1 MKILNTILKKSLWL
15 IAGLVIWAG
24 LSVNGQVGNEWINYD
39 QSYLKV
45 KTAQDGI
52 YRLTYQQL
60 MAAGFPVNSI
70 DPRKIQLFHR
80 GVEQAIEITGQAD
93 GTFNTGD
100 LLYFYGKKNDGT
112 LDAELYRPREAQ
124 PHQYHNIYSDTT
136 AYFLTYRLDAGQGKR
151 MVRETAGGNIS
162 AMSPQAI
169 TKGEAFRLEVGA
181 FYAGLSY
188 TQGSVTNI
196 FMSWFDYGGAFMGT
210 QIRRGQSRDHTISN
224 LTTLNTSGPNPT
236 MELMLIGRNR
246 GPHRSQILVGPTT
259 ANLRSVGFL
268 EFEDHNAI
276 KGNFELNWSD
286 IGPNGQMVV
295 RVSSVGVAGVANDFH
310 CPAYFLIEYP
320 KTFDGAGSEKIITTP
335 QATGNSKIALPNS
348 AGLFEVFDV
357 TDTNNIRILR
367 KAISGANTE
376 VAVLQAGTEKT
387 LWKAATAD
395 IKTPVLER
403 VTFSRFNPADYNYYL
418 VSHYLLMQ
426 AGGRY
431 ANPVAAYRDYRASP
445 QGGSFDALTV
455 EINDIYNQFSYG
467 EVTATGLLRFTKYI
481 YDSGRE
487 PFMFLIGKPV
497 NPRLSPYR
505 NANPNENNRDF
516 VPTAGEPL
524 SDNLFSLGLG
534 GNPLLPYV
542 PTGRLNARNAEQV
555 ANYLDKVIE
564 HEARPFDDLDRK
576 KMLHLSG
583 GANTVELNAF
593 RSFLNS
599 FKTIAEGPL
608 MGADVTTVGKRTTST
623 VELINISQE
632 VNEGV
637 ALITFFGHSGAD
649 VADIDIG
656 FASIDGFGYRNK
668 GKYPILLVNGCDAG
682 NYSTTAK
689 TFGEDWITTKD
700 RGAIGFIAHSHV
712 GITSQLRRFTEIFY
726 RTALTD
732 SVYINE
738 SIGKVFYEAFRIQI
752 DGRGSNLG
760 DIAHLQQ
767 TNFQGDPGIRLF
779 SVPKADYAVASEELY
794 VEAFDGRN
802 VRIELDSFR
811 LAIPIKNFGLATLT
825 PLEVD
830 VSRTLPDG
838 RVINQ
843 SRSVFNN
850 IFNSDTVFISI
861 VREELEPAGINSI
874 QVRLDPDNKLDEL
887 RKDNNIASFQFNIS
901 ISGTANIFP
910 GNFSIQNKTNLELIT
925 LANDLLEGEREFLME
940 LDTTRFF
947 TSPATRRIS
956 QIGDGISKWRVDLS
970 NLLPAQDTTVIYWRS
985 KYAQAMANEDTAW
998 TISSFTYINNGP
1010 KGWAQAHQMQFEEN
1024 LTAGLESNYP
1034 QGRWE
1039 FQSSRN
1045 QLLVRTYGNNHPNF
1059 NNTNIDVL
1067 LNDFQFIINA
1077 SYGACRNNTLNAIA
1091 FDQFSSIPYRVLSYN
1106 QFDVLDPASCGRVP
1120 QVINNMTQ
1128 ADITGGRRMLE
1139 NYVNG
1144 VKEGDVVVI
1153 YSAGLVQYQ
1162 SWTEAT
1168 YQAFAEIGLDPASI
1182 KALQNGEPMIVFGVK
1197 GGEIGT
1203 ATFVKAEAGSNASE
1217 QEIIIEQTITGR
1229 FGLGRFKTGNI
1240 GPAISYGAFTRNIQ
1254 RNSAAEQSKFN
1265 IYGITPTQGED
1276 LLFSNV
1282 QSSNLNLSNV
1292 PANIYPY
1299 LRLELILENEETFS
1313 PAQLKNWIVSYNE
1326 LAEGVLY
1333 SLQPS
1338 SENSVVQGAV
1348 FRSQFEFF
1356 NISSGVFSDSL
1367 LVQYEITNRQT
1378 SLKKTGE
1385 FLVKPPASGEGTSF
1399 ELPISTIDMV
1409 GVNDLIISI
1418 NDNLQ
1423 PEQDYQNNKLVL
1435 NNFLIVSSDGV
1446 APVVD
1451 VAFDGAYIMDGEI
1464 VSSRPTISIEL
1475 RDDNKFLLKTDT
1487 TGMVISL
1494 KSPCASCTYQTI
1506 PFSSPKVQ
1514 WFAATQTTPFRVELK
1529 PELLEDGIY
1538 SLRVQAADAAGNA
1551 AGFEPYSISF
1561 EVSNASEITN
1571 FYPYPNPF
1579 STSTRFVFTLT
1590 GSEIPDD
1597 IRIQVMTVSG
1607 KVVREIGMEEIGNV
1621 RIGNNLTEFAW
1632 DGTDQFGDRLA
1643 NGVYF
1648 YRVLVQKA
1656 GGIMGTRAS
1665 AGDKGFKNGFG
1676 KLYILR

>member
-1 MKILNTILKKSLWL
+1 MKIMKTILAKAVWLMASL
-15 IAGLVIWAG
+15 VTFSG
-24 LSVNGQVGNEWINYD
+24 LSVHAQVGNEWINYD

-45 KTAQDGI
+45 KTAENGI

-60 MAAGFPVNSI
+60 IAAGFPANSI

-93 GTFNTGD
+93 GSFNPSD
-100 LLYFYGKKNDGT
+100 LLYFYGKKNDGV

-151 MVRETAGGNIS
+151 MVRETAGGNIA
-162 AMSPQAI
+162 AMSLQSI

-188 TQGSVTNI
+188 TQGSITNI

-210 QIRRGQSRDHTISN
+210 QIRRGQSRDHTIAN
-224 LTTLNTSGPNPT
+224 LTQLNTAGPNPS

-246 GPHRSQILVGPTT
+246 GPHRGEILVGPNA
-259 ANLRSVGFL
+259 ANLRSLGFL
-268 EFEDHNAI
+268 EFDDHNAI
-276 KGNFELNWSD
+276 KGNYELNWSD
-286 IGPNGQMVV
+286 IGANGQMVV
-295 RVSSVGVAGVANDFH
+295 RVSSIGVAGVSNDFQ
-310 CPAYFLIEYP
+310 CPAYYLIEYP
-320 KTFDGAGSEKIITTP
+320 KTVDGAGSEKIITAP
-335 QATGNSKIALPNS
+335 QATVNSKIALPNS
-348 AGLFEVFDV
+348 AGLFEVFDIS
-357 TDTNNIRILR
+357 DPNNIRILR
-367 KAISGANTE
+367 KAASGANTE
-376 VAVLQAGTEKT
+376 IAIVQSGVEKT
-387 LWKAATAD
+387 LWKAATSD
-395 IKTPVLER
+395 IQTPVLEK
-403 VTFSRFNPADYNYYL
+403 VTFRAFNPSEYNYYI

-426 AGGRY
+426 AGGSY

-445 QGGSFDALTV
+445 QGGGYEALVV

-467 EVTATGLLRFTKYI
+467 EVTATGLLRFTKFI
-481 YDSGRE
+481 YDVGRE
-487 PFMFLIGKPV
+487 PFMFLVGKPM
-497 NPRLSPYR
+497 NPRLSPHR
-505 NANPNENNRDF
+505 NPSPNENNRDF

-542 PTGRLNARNAEQV
+542 PTGRLNARNAGEV

-564 HEARPFDDLDRK
+564 HEARPFDDLERK

-583 GANTVELNAF
+583 GANTIELNAF

-599 FKTIAEGPL
+599 FGTIAEGPL
-608 MGADVTTVGKRTTST
+608 MGADITTVGKRTTST

-637 ALITFFGHSGAD
+637 AVITFFGHSGAD

-656 FASIDGFGYRNK
+656 FVSSDNFGYRNK
-668 GKYPILLVNGCDAG
+668 GKYPIVIVNGCDAG
-682 NYSTTAK
+682 NYSTPTK

-700 RGAIGFIAHSHV
+700 RGAIGFFAHSHV
-712 GITSQLRRFTEIFY
+712 GISTQLRRFTEIFY

-732 SVYINE
+732 SAYINE
-738 SIGKVFYEAFRIQI
+738 PIGKVFYEALRVQLQ
-752 DGRGSNLG
+752 GRVANLG
-760 DIAHLQQ
+760 DVAHVQQ
-767 TNFQGDPGIRLF
+767 TNFQGDPAVKIF
-779 SVPKADYAVASEELY
+779 AVKKPDYAIAAEDLY

-811 LAIPIKNFGLATLT
+811 LAIPIKNFGLATLS
-825 PLEVD
+825 PLDID
-830 VSRTLPDG
+830 VTRTLPDG

-843 SRSVFNN
+843 VRSVANN
-850 IFNSDTVFISI
+850 IFNQDTLFVSI
-861 VREELEPAGINSI
+861 QREGSESAGLNSI
-874 QVRLDPDNKLDEL
+874 QVRLDSENKLDEI
-887 RKDNNIASFQFNIS
+887 RKDNNVASFQFNIS

-910 GNFSIQNKTNLELIT
+910 GNFSIQDQTNLGLIA

-947 TSPATRRIS
+947 TSPATRRIR
-956 QIGDGISKWRVDLS
+956 QLMDGVSKWQVDLS
-970 NLLPAQDTTVIYWRS
+970 TLIPTQDTTVIYWRS
-985 KYAQAMANEDTAW
+985 KYGQALANEDTSW
-998 TISSFTYINNGP
+998 TVSSFTYINNGP
-1010 KGWAQAHQMQFEEN
+1010 KGWAQAHQMQLEEN
-1024 LTAGLESNYP
+1024 LNAGLEPNYAD
-1034 QGRWE
+1034 GRWE
-1039 FQSSRN
+1039 FQSSSN
-1045 QLLVRTYGNNHPNF
+1045 ELLVRTYGANHPNF
-1059 NNTNIDVL
+1059 NNSNIDVL

-1091 FDQFSSIPYRVLSYN
+1091 FDQFSAVPYRVLSYN

-1139 NYVNG
+1139 TYISS
-1144 VKEGDVVVI
+1144 VKAGDNVLI

-1168 YQAFAEIGLDPASI
+1168 YQAFAGIGLDPASI
-1182 KALQNGEPMIVFGVK
+1182 KALQAGEPMIVYGVK
-1197 GGEIGT
+1197 GAEIGT
-1203 ATFVKAEAGSNASE
+1203 ATFVKAAAGGNASE
-1217 QEIIIEQTITGR
+1217 QEISIEQTITAR

-1240 GPAISYGAFTRNIQ
+1240 GPAVSWGSFTRNIQ
-1254 RNSAAEQSKFN
+1254 ANSVFEQSEFN
-1265 IYGITPTQGED
+1265 IYGITPSQREE
-1276 LLFSNV
+1276 LLFANE
-1282 QSSNLNLSNV
+1282 QSISRNLNTIQ
-1292 PANIYPY
+1292 ANLYPY

-1313 PAQLKNWIVSYNE
+1313 PAQLKNWIISYDE
-1326 LAEGVLY
+1326 LAEGVLF

-1338 SENSVVQGAV
+1338 SENSVIQGAV
-1348 FRSQFEFF
+1348 FNAEFEFF
-1356 NISSGVFSDSL
+1356 NSSSGIFTDSL
-1367 LVQYEITNRQT
+1367 LVQYEITNRET
-1378 SLKKTGE
+1378 SLKKAGE
-1385 FLVKPPASGEGTSF
+1385 FLVNAPAAGEGIVF
-1399 ELPISTIDMV
+1399 ALPVSTVDMV
-1409 GVNDLIISI
+1409 GVNDLVVAI
-1418 NDNLQ
+1418 NDNLL
-1423 PEQDYQNNKLVL
+1423 PEQEYENNRLVL
-1435 NNFLIVSSDGV
+1435 NNFLLVAADGV

-1464 VSSRPTISIEL
+1464 VSSRPTISVEL
-1475 RDDNKFLLKTDT
+1475 RDDNAFLLKSDT
-1487 TGMVISL
+1487 IGMVISL
-1494 KSPCASCTYQTI
+1494 KSPCAACAFQII
-1506 PFSSPKVQ
+1506 PFSNPKVQ
-1514 WFAATQTTPFRVELK
+1514 WFPATETSPFRVELR
-1529 PELLEDGIY
+1529 PELMDDGVY
-1538 SLRVQAADAAGNA
+1538 SLRVQAADAAGNS
-1551 AGFEPYSISF
+1551 AGFDPYSISF

-1597 IRIQVMTVSG
+1597 IRIQVMTISG
-1607 KVVREIGMEEIGNV
+1607 KVVREIGMAEIGNV

-1632 DGTDQFGDRLA
+1632 DGTDQFGDKLA

-1648 YRVLVQKA
+1648 YRVMVQKA
-1656 GGIMGTRAS
+1656 GGSMATRAT
-1665 AGDKGFKNGFG
+1665 AGDQGFKNGFG

>member
-1 MKILNTILKKSLWL
+1 MKIRNTILSKIAVLISLV
-15 IAGLVIWAG
+15 IFFAGLRANAQI
-24 LSVNGQVGNEWINYD
+24 GNEWINFD
-39 QSYLKV
+39 QTYLKV

-124 PHQYHNIYSDTT
+124 PHQYHNMYSDTT

-151 MVRETAGGNIS
+151 MIRETAGGNIASLS
-162 AMSPQAI
+162 AQAV
-169 TKGEAFRLEVGA
+169 TKGEAFRLEIGA

-188 TQGSVTNI
+188 IQGSVTNV

-210 QIRRGQSRDHTISN
+210 QIRRGQSRDHVISN
-224 LTTLNTSGPNPT
+224 LTQLNTSGPNPT

-246 GPHRSQILVGPTT
+246 GPHRGQILVGPT
-259 ANLRSVGFL
+259 AASLRSLGFL
-268 EFEDHNAI
+268 EFDDHNAI

-286 IGPNGQMVV
+286 IGANGQMVV

-320 KTFDGAGSEKIITTP
+320 KTFDGAGSEKIITAP
-335 QATGNSKIALPNS
+335 QSTTNSKIALANS
-348 AGLFEVFDV
+348 AGLFEVFDI
-357 TDTNNIRILR
+357 TDSNNIRILR
-367 KAISGANTE
+367 KAVSGANTE
-376 VAVLQAGTEKT
+376 VAVVQSGTAKT
-387 LWKAATAD
+387 LWKAATSD
-395 IKTPVLER
+395 IRTPVLER
-403 VTFSRFNPADYNYYL
+403 ITFKPFNPANYNYYI

-426 AGGRY
+426 AGGKY

-445 QGGSFDALTV
+445 QGGGLSALTV

-467 EVTATGLLRFTKYI
+467 EVNATGLIRFTKYI
-481 YDSGRE
+481 YESGRE
-487 PFMFLIGKPV
+487 PSMFLVGKPM

-534 GNPLLPYV
+534 DNPLLPYV

-564 HEARPFDDLDRK
+564 HEARPFDDLQRK

-583 GANTVELNAF
+583 GANTVELSAF

-599 FKTIAEGPL
+599 FKSIAEGPL

-637 ALITFFGHSGAD
+637 SLITFFGHSGAD

-668 GKYPILLVNGCDAG
+668 GRYPILLVNGCDAG
-682 NYSTTAK
+682 NYSTSAK

-700 RGAIGFIAHSHV
+700 RGAIGFFAHSHV

-738 SIGKVFYEAFRIQI
+738 PIGKVFYEAFRLQLE
-752 DGRGSNLG
+752 GRTENLG
-760 DIAHLQQ
+760 DVAHIQQ
-767 TNFQGDPGIRLF
+767 TNFQGDPALRLF
-779 SVPKADYAVASEELY
+779 AAQKPDYAVASQELY

-811 LAIPIKNFGLATLT
+811 LGIPIKNFGLATLS
-825 PLEVD
+825 PLD
-830 VSRTLPDG
+830 IDISRTLPDG
-838 RVINQ
+838 RVVNQ
-843 SRSVFNN
+843 SRVIANN
-850 IFNSDTVFISI
+850 IFNQDTIFVSI
-861 VREELEPAGINSI
+861 VREDLEPPGINSI
-874 QVRLDPDNKLDEL
+874 QVRLDPENKLDEL

-910 GNFSIQNKTNLELIT
+910 GNFSIQDKTNLELIA
-925 LANDLLEGEREFLME
+925 LANNLLEGEREFLME

-956 QIGDGISKWRVDLS
+956 QFVDGVSKWQVDLTS
-970 NLLPAQDTTVIYWRS
+970 LLPAQDTTVIYWRS
-985 KYAQAMANEDTAW
+985 KYGQALANEDTSW
-998 TISSFTYINNGP
+998 TVSSFTYINNGP

-1024 LTAGLESNYP
+1024 LTAGLEPNYP
-1034 QGRWE
+1034 NGRWE
-1039 FQSSRN
+1039 FQSSSN
-1045 QLLVRTYGNNHPNF
+1045 ELLVRTFGANHPNL

-1067 LNDFQFIINA
+1067 LNGFQFIINA
-1077 SYGACRNNTLNAIA
+1077 SYAACRNNTLNAIA
-1091 FDQFSSIPYRVLSYN
+1091 FDQFSSVPYRVLSYN
-1106 QFDVLDPASCGRVP
+1106 QFDVLDAASCGRVP

-1128 ADITGGRRMLE
+1128 ADITGNRRMLE
-1139 NYVNG
+1139 TYLNQ
-1144 VKEGDVVVI
+1144 VKTGDIVVI

-1162 SWTEAT
+1162 SWTEAI
-1168 YQAFAEIGLDPASI
+1168 YNAFANIGLDPASI

-1203 ATFVKAEAGSNASE
+1203 ATFVKADAGANASE
-1217 QEIIIEQTITGR
+1217 QELVIEKTITGR
-1229 FGLGRFKTGNI
+1229 FGLGRFKTSNI
-1240 GPAISYGAFTRNIQ
+1240 GPAVNWGRFTRNIQ
-1254 RNSAAEQSKFN
+1254 ANSALEQRRFN
-1265 IYGITPTQGED
+1265 IYGITPSQGEEP
-1276 LLFSNV
+1276 LFMNV
-1282 QSSNLNLSNV
+1282 QSRNLNLSNI

-1299 LRLELILENEETFS
+1299 LRLELILENEATFS
-1313 PAQLKNWIVSYNE
+1313 PAQLKNWIISYDE
-1326 LAEGVLY
+1326 LAEGVLL
-1333 SLQPS
+1333 SLQKS
-1338 SENSVVQGAV
+1338 SENTVVQGAV
-1348 FRSQFEFF
+1348 FRSEFEFF
-1356 NISSGVFSDSL
+1356 NTSSGTFADSL
-1367 LVQYEITNRQT
+1367 LVKYELSNRET
-1378 SLKKTGE
+1378 SLKKAGE
-1385 FLVKPPASGEGTSF
+1385 FLVAPPKAGEGITIEIPF
-1399 ELPISTIDMV
+1399 STIDLV
-1409 GVNDLIISI
+1409 GINDLIISI
-1418 NDNLQ
+1418 NDNLL
-1423 PEQDYQNNKLVL
+1423 PEQDYTNNTLVL
-1435 NNFLIVSSDGV
+1435 NNFLVVSSDGV

-1451 VAFDGAYIMDGEI
+1451 VSFDGAYIMDGEI
-1464 VSSRPTISIEL
+1464 VSSRPTISVEL
-1475 RDDNKFLLKTDT
+1475 RDDNVFLLKTDT
-1487 TGMVISL
+1487 TGMAISL
-1494 KSPCASCTYQTI
+1494 KSPCATCAYQLI

-1514 WFAATQTTPFRVELK
+1514 WFAATETTPFRVELK

-1538 SLRVQAADAAGNA
+1538 SLRVQAADAAGNV

-1561 EVSNASEITN
+1561 EVSNESEITN

-1607 KVVREIGMEEIGNV
+1607 KVVREIGMDEIGNV

-1632 DGTDQFGDRLA
+1632 NGTDQFGDRLA

-1648 YRVLVQKA
+1648 YRVMVQKA
-1656 GGIMGTRAS
+1656 GGAMATRAT

>member
-1 MKILNTILKKSLWL
+1 MKILNTILSKTL
-15 IAGLVIWAG
+15 GLVILFIIGAG
-24 LSVNGQVGNEWINYD
+24 FIANAQIGNEWINYD

-45 KTAQDGI
+45 KTAEDGI

-93 GTFNTGD
+93 GAFNTGD

-124 PHQYHNIYSDTT
+124 PHQFHNIYSDTT

-151 MVRETAGGNIS
+151 MVRETAGGNIAS
-162 AMSPQAI
+162 MSTQSV

-224 LTTLNTSGPNPT
+224 LTQLNTSGPNPT

-246 GPHRSQILVGPTT
+246 GPHRGQILVGPNS
-259 ANLRSVGFL
+259 ANLRSLGFL

-286 IGPNGQMVV
+286 IGANGQMVV

-320 KTFDGAGSEKIITTP
+320 KTFDGVGSEKIITAP
-335 QATGNSKIALPNS
+335 QATANAKIALANS
-348 AGLFEVFDV
+348 TGLFEVFDI
-357 TDTNNIRILR
+357 TDSNNIRILR
-367 KAISGANTE
+367 KAVSGANTE
-376 VAVLQAGTEKT
+376 VAVLQSGTTKT
-387 LWKAATAD
+387 LWKAANAD
-395 IKTPVLER
+395 IKTPVLEQ
-403 VTFSRFNPADYNYYL
+403 VSFTEFDPKDYNYYI

-426 AGGRY
+426 AGGSY
-431 ANPVAAYRDYRASP
+431 TNQIAAYRDYRASP
-445 QGGSFDALTV
+445 QGGGYDALAV

-467 EVTATGLLRFTKYI
+467 EVTATGLLRFTRYI
-481 YDSGRE
+481 YESGRE
-487 PFMFLIGKPV
+487 PSMFLVGKPV

-534 GNPLLPYV
+534 DNPLLPYV
-542 PTGRLNARNAEQV
+542 PTGRLNARNSEQV

-608 MGADVTTVGKRTTST
+608 LGADVTTVGKRTTST

-637 ALITFFGHSGAD
+637 SLITFFGHSGAD

-682 NYSTTAK
+682 NYSTTTK

-712 GITSQLRRFTEIFY
+712 GITSQLRRFTELFY

-738 SIGKVFYEAFRIQI
+738 PIGKVFYEAFRLQLE
-752 DGRGSNLG
+752 GRTENLG
-760 DIAHLQQ
+760 DVAHLQQ
-767 TNFQGDPGIRLF
+767 TNFQGDPAIRLF
-779 SVPKADYAVASEELY
+779 AAQKPDYAVASEDLY

-811 LAIPIKNFGLATLT
+811 LAIPVKNFGLATLS
-825 PLEVD
+825 PLEID
-830 VSRTLPDG
+830 VRRTLPDG
-838 RVINQ
+838 RIVNQ
-843 SRSVFNN
+843 STSIFNN
-850 IFNSDTVFISI
+850 IFNQDTLFVSI

-874 QVRLDPDNKLDEL
+874 EVRLDPDNKLDEL

-901 ISGTANIFP
+901 ISGTANLFP
-910 GNFSIQNKTNLELIT
+910 GNFSIQNSQSLELISQ
-925 LANDLLEGEREFLME
+925 ANNLLEGEREFLME

-947 TSPATRRIS
+947 NSPATRRIS
-956 QIGDGISKWRVDLS
+956 QFADGVSKWEQDLS
-970 NLLPAQDTTVIYWRS
+970 ALINTQDTTVFYWRS
-985 KYAQAMANEDTAW
+985 KYGQALTNEDTSW
-998 TISSFTYINNGP
+998 TVSSFTYINNGP
-1010 KGWAQAHQMQFEEN
+1010 KGWAQAHHMQLEEN
-1024 LTAGLESNYP
+1024 LTAGLEPNYP
-1034 QGRWE
+1034 DGRWE

-1045 QLLVRTYGNNHPNF
+1045 ELLVRTYGANHPNF

-1067 LNDFQFIINA
+1067 LNGFQFIINA

-1091 FDQFSSIPYRVLSYN
+1091 FDQFSSVPYRVLSYN
-1106 QFDVLDPASCGRVP
+1106 QFEVLDPASCGRVP

-1128 ADITGGRRMLE
+1128 ADITGSRRMLE
-1139 NYVNG
+1139 TYISR
-1144 VKEGDVVVI
+1144 VKEGDNVVI
-1153 YSAGLVQYQ
+1153 YTAGLVQFQ

-1168 YQAFAEIGLDPASI
+1168 YNAFAEIGLDPASI

-1203 ATFVKAEAGSNASE
+1203 ATFVKAAAGSTASE
-1217 QEIIIEQTITGR
+1217 QEIIIEKTITGR

-1240 GPAISYGAFTRNIQ
+1240 GPVVSWGRFTRNIQ
-1254 RNSAAEQSKFN
+1254 ANSALEQRRFN
-1265 IYGITPTQGED
+1265 IYGITPSQGEE

-1282 QSSNLNLSNV
+1282 QTSNLNLGNISANV
-1292 PANIYPY
+1292 YPY
-1299 LRLELILENEETFS
+1299 LRLELVLENEETFT
-1313 PAQLKNWIVSYNE
+1313 PAQLRNWIISYDE
-1326 LAEGVLY
+1326 LAEGALF
-1333 SLQPS
+1333 SLQPT

-1348 FRSQFEFF
+1348 FRSEFEFF
-1356 NISSGVFSDSL
+1356 NISSGTFVDSL
-1367 LVQYEITNRQT
+1367 LVQYELTNRET
-1378 SLKKTGE
+1378 SLKKSGE
-1385 FLVKPPASGEGTSF
+1385 FLVAPPNAGEGITIEIPF
-1399 ELPISTIDMV
+1399 STVDLV
-1409 GVNDLIISI
+1409 GANDLVVSVNDNIL
-1418 NDNLQ
+1418 
-1423 PEQDYQNNKLVL
+1423 PEQDYQNNRLVL
-1435 NNFLIVSSDGV
+1435 DNFLNVSSDGV
-1446 APVVD
+1446 SPVVD

-1464 VSSRPTISIEL
+1464 VSSRPTISVEL
-1475 RDDNKFLLKTDT
+1475 RDDNAFLLKTDT

-1494 KSPCASCTYQTI
+1494 KSPCAACVFQRI

-1514 WFAATQTTPFRVELK
+1514 WFAATETSPFRVELK

-1538 SLRVQAADAAGNA
+1538 TLRVQAADAAGNA
-1551 AGFEPYSISF
+1551 AGFEPYSINF

-1607 KVVREIGMEEIGNV
+1607 KVVREIGMDEIGNV

-1656 GGIMGTRAS
+1656 GGIMATRAS
-1665 AGDKGFKNGFG
+1665 AGDQGFKNGFG